1 MQVLIIRHAKAEK
14 RSLLGLRDAARA
26 LTDEGRRDMRKV
38 ARGIEALV
46 PDLSVLATSPLVRAV
61 QTAEIVTR
69 RYRKLKAVECAAL
82 APGRGPKA
90 ALEWLGKQPGEATVG
105 LVGHEP
111 DLGEL
116 ASWLLAGGEQSFMP
130 LKKAGAC
137 LIEFDATPDP
147 GQGRLLWLLTPAQL
161 RRLGG

>member
-1 MQVLIIRHAKAEK
+1 MQVLIIRHAKAEA

-26 LTDEGRRDMRKV
+26 LTGEGRRDMRKV
-38 ARGIEALV
+38 AKGIEALV
-46 PDLSVLATSPLVRAV
+46 PDLKVLATSPLVRAV
-61 QTAEIVTR
+61 QTAEILTR
-69 RYRKLKAVECAAL
+69 CYRKLKAVECAAL

-90 ALEWLGKQPGEATVG
+90 VLEWLGKQPSQATIG

-116 ASWLLAGGEQSFMP
+116 ASCLLAGNGQSFIP

-137 LIEFDATPDP
+137 LIELDAMPDP

-161 RRLGG
+161 RKLG